1 MWKSGY
7 EEHDRS
13 GKPEQN
19 SWDSLERVDPLR
31 EEHLL
36 GRTAHSARNEET
48 IYERTGKPDSEDA
61 QGKANF
67 EKVHRGEVTQQ
78 NLLTKSRTK
87 CKFDRKEC
95 QTMQKIVPNISI
107 IWGMFMVT
115 TLNAVTFMGKELFH
129 DAECCAE

>member
-19 SWDSLERVDPLR
+19 SWDSLERVVPHR

-48 IYERTGKPDSEDA
+48 IHERTGKPDSENA

-67 EKVHRGEVTQQ
+67 EKFIVEVTLQ

-87 CKFDRKEC
+87 CEFDRKEC
-95 QTMQKIVPNISI
+95 QTMQKIVPNIR
-107 IWGMFMVT
+107 
-115 TLNAVTFMGKELFH
+115 
-129 DAECCAE
+129 